1 MQFCKLFFVDVA
13 NRIRYRAGMSVANTK
28 RVMST
33 RLASTILALT
43 DLSAASYRLV
53 SLATVLAGD
62 PPGRVILVSILGG
75 ESGRSMAR
83 LRQEARLLTRQR
95 QWCADRG
102 IPCEAIIHDEK
113 PWSTVVAQTA
123 RAFEVDLIL
132 LSVRFAR
139 RYARSERAELRQFAA
154 EAPCPLSMVELPD
167 LEVEGS
173 LRA

>member
-1 MQFCKLFFVDVA
+1 
-13 NRIRYRAGMSVANTK
+13 
-28 RVMST
+28 MST

-53 SLATVLAGD
+53 SLATVLAGE

-102 IPCEAIIHDEK
+102 TPCEAIIHDER

-123 RAFEVDLIL
+123 RSFEVDLIL

-154 EAPCPLSMVELPD
+154 EAPCPLSMVEVPD
-167 LEVEGS
+167 VEVEGS
-173 LRA
+173 LRP